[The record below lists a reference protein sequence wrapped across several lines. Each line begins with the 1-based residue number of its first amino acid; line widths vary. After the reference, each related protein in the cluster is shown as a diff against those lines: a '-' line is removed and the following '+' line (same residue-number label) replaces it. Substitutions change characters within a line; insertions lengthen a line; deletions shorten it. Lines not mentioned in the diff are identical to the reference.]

1 MKIKPIKVFIILSI
15 LIIST
20 FAIVSIQNQNIYI
33 KNYIKK
39 QISFFKTPLPFI
51 HKIQYFYDRAIIFYL
66 NKQPKKA
73 ILNLEISKS
82 LIPPLHI
89 PEIKNINSIINET
102 INNIKN
108 NKKFN
113 YFQSQKSLYE
123 NLISIVN
130 RYYQKTYKVIKSLN
144 NYMIQNDNITQLL
157 QIVIFLLAVVAILSY
172 ILYSLKE
179 QFKNDSL
186 KDHLTNTFNRR
197 FFFEEIKNLPNNIH
211 SLVMTDIDYFKKIND
226 TYGHD
231 MGDFVLKEFTKLI
244 KENIR
249 KEDKIFRWGGEE
261 FIILFKNMNANQT
274 KKKIEYIKNLIEN
287 HDFNG
292 IRITASF
299 GIKEIKGKPTQEDL
313 KILDDALYLSKE
325 KGRNRITV
333 F

>member
-1 MKIKPIKVFIILSI
+1 MKNKSIKIFIIFSI
-15 LIIST
+15 IVISI
-20 FAIVSIQNQNIYI
+20 FAIISIQNQNIYI

-66 NKQPKKA
+66 HNQPKKA
-73 ILNLEISKS
+73 IINLEISKS
-82 LIPPLHI
+82 LIPPLDI

-108 NKKFN
+108 NKQFN
-113 YFQSQKSLYE
+113 YFKYQKLIYE

-144 NYMIQNDNITQLL
+144 NYMIKNDNNTQLL
-157 QIVIFLLAVVAILSY
+157 QIVIFLLAITAVLSY
-172 ILYSLKE
+172 IFYSLKE

-186 KDHLTNTFNRR
+186 KDHLTDTFNRR
-197 FFFEEIKNLPNNIH
+197 FFFEEIKNLPNTTH
-211 SLVMTDIDYFKKIND
+211 SLVMTDMDYFKKIND

-231 MGDFVLKEFTKLI
+231 MGDFVLKEFTRLI

-249 KEDKIFRWGGEE
+249 KEDEIFRWGGEE
-261 FIILFKNMNANQT
+261 FIILFKNMNAKQAQQ
-274 KKKIEYIKNLIEN
+274 KIEYIKNLIEN
-287 HDFNG
+287 HNFNG

-299 GIKEIKGKPTQEDL
+299 GIKEINGKPTQEDL
-313 KILDDALYLSKE
+313 KTLDNALYLSKE
-325 KGRNRITV
+325 KGRNKITI

>member
-1 MKIKPIKVFIILSI
+1 MKNKSIKIFIIFSI
-15 LIIST
+15 IVISI
-20 FAIVSIQNQNIYI
+20 FAIISIQNQNIYI

-66 NKQPKKA
+66 HNQPKKA
-73 ILNLEISKS
+73 IINLEISKS
-82 LIPPLHI
+82 LIPPLDI

-108 NKKFN
+108 NKQFN
-113 YFQSQKSLYE
+113 YFKYQKLIYK

-144 NYMIQNDNITQLL
+144 NYMIKNDNKTQLL
-157 QIVIFLLAVVAILSY
+157 QIVIFLLAITAVLSY
-172 ILYSLKE
+172 IFYSLKE

-186 KDHLTNTFNRR
+186 KDHLTDTFNRR
-197 FFFEEIKNLPNNIH
+197 FFFEEIKNLPNTTH

-231 MGDFVLKEFTKLI
+231 MGDFILKEFTRLI

-249 KEDKIFRWGGEE
+249 KEDEIFRWGGEE
-261 FIILFKNMNANQT
+261 FIILFKNMNAKQAHQ
-274 KKKIEYIKNLIEN
+274 KIEYIKNLIEN
-287 HDFNG
+287 HNFNG

-299 GIKEIKGKPTQEDL
+299 GIKEINGKPTQEDL
-313 KILDDALYLSKE
+313 KTLDNALYLSKE
-325 KGRNRITV
+325 KGRNRITI